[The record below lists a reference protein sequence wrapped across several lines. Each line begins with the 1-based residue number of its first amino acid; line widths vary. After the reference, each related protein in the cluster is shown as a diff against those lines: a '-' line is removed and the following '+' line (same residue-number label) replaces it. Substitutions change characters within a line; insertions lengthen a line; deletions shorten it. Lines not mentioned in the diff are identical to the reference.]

1 MNSIR
6 TLKHT
11 MLRLSPKGDN
21 MVEYRIL
28 VYVTKWPFGMNH
40 VPKLPKLPTRVRPLN
55 LSCAPSVCLV
65 HAGDTRV
72 TIAGDTTFKF
82 QCLDENYILSGR
94 NFHQEITTYTA
105 SSYNAPTFMTAGRVA
120 LISGKARVETRGSS
134 NFKNIFIYFKG
145 HSGDKVA
152 VWEMDNT
159 PVNEARW
166 PMDPLK
172 PDMTDKDRDEVTE
185 FINLVRVRR
194 LLLPEL
200 PKPKP

>member
-1 MNSIR
+1 
-6 TLKHT
+6 
-11 MLRLSPKGDN
+11 
-21 MVEYRIL
+21 
-28 VYVTKWPFGMNH
+28 
-40 VPKLPKLPTRVRPLN
+40 
-55 LSCAPSVCLV
+55 
-65 HAGDTRV
+65 
-72 TIAGDTTFKF
+72 
-82 QCLDENYILSGR
+82 
-94 NFHQEITTYTA
+94 
-105 SSYNAPTFMTAGRVA
+105 MTAGRVA

-159 PVNEARW
+159 PVNDTRG

-185 FINLVRVRR
+185 FINLVRGRR